1 MKELLGWS
9 PPTSLEAGLE
19 KTIRWYMANKETADA
34 RP

>member
-1 MKELLGWS
+1 MKRVLNWQ

-19 KTIRWYMANKETADA
+19 KTIRWYLANKDSADA